1 MGPDYVAVNCLQL
14 AAGIVQSAMVT
25 QPIVTDHR
33 VLARLASRLPFFYG
47 WVIIA
52 VAFLTMALSVTA
64 RTAFSLMFPP
74 IVDEFGWDR
83 GLAAGA
89 FSFGFL
95 VSAAISPVLGRLV
108 DRRGPRFVIE
118 AGTLIAVAGLAGA
131 TLIAAPWHLYLTLGL
146 LVGIGA
152 NSMSYSVHSQ
162 FLPNWFVR
170 SRALAIGIAF
180 SGVGVGAIL
189 ILPWLQAMILHEGWR
204 TACWKLGLIALV
216 VLVPINLLVAKSPES
231 LGLLPD
237 GEQHEMAGGAKK
249 RPSNIVD
256 AQWAAV
262 EWTVPRALRTG
273 RFWWL
278 ALSYFAGG
286 WIWYSVQIHQTKY
299 LVEIGFNPML
309 AAYSLGVVAM
319 AGIPGQIVLGALSDR
334 IGREIVWSMSCLGYA
349 ICYAA
354 LLLLAASP
362 SQPLMW
368 IMVLSQGLL
377 GYAIAAVMGPVVAEI
392 FEGPRF
398 GSIFSLLMV
407 ALIGGGAVGPFV
419 TGLLHDLT
427 GTYTAAFALGIAFS
441 VICAL
446 GVWIAA
452 PRTVRVVAGSLR

>member
-1 MGPDYVAVNCLQL
+1 MSTRHP
-14 AAGIVQSAMVT
+14 
-25 QPIVTDHR
+25 
-33 VLARLASRLPFFYG
+33 VLTRLAHRLPFFYG

-52 VAFLTMALSVTA
+52 VAFLTMALSVSA

-118 AGTLIAVAGLAGA
+118 IGTLITVAGLAGA
-131 TLIAAPWHLYLTLGL
+131 TLISSPWHLYGTLGL

-152 NSMSYSVHSQ
+152 NCMSYSVHSQ
-162 FLPNWFVR
+162 FLPYWFVR
-170 SRALAIGIAF
+170 NRALAIGIAF

-189 ILPWLQAMILHEGWR
+189 ILPWLQALILHEGWR

-216 VLVPINLLVAKSPES
+216 VLVPVNLLVAKSPDS

-237 GEQHEMAGGAKK
+237 GESHTAAGTRKK
-249 RPSNIVD
+249 HPSNIVD
-256 AQWAAV
+256 AEWTAV
-262 EWTVPRALRTG
+262 EWTVPRAVRTG

-278 ALSYFAGG
+278 ALAFFAGG

-299 LVEIGFNPML
+299 LVEIGFDPML
-309 AAYSLGVVAM
+309 AAWSLGVVAM
-319 AGIPGQIVLGALSDR
+319 AGIPGQIVLGAMSDR
-334 IGREIVWSMSCLGYA
+334 IGREIVWTMSCAGYA
-349 ICYAA
+349 VCYVA
-354 LLLLAASP
+354 LLLLAQTP
-362 SQPLMW
+362 SQPLLW

-377 GYAIAAVMGPVVAEI
+377 GYAIAAVMGPIVAEI

-407 ALIGGGAVGPFV
+407 ALIGGGAVGPLV
-419 TGLLHDLT
+419 TGVLHDLT

-441 VICAL
+441 AICAV

-452 PRTVRVVAGSLR
+452 PRKVRVVAGSLR

>member
-1 MGPDYVAVNCLQL
+1 MLT
-14 AAGIVQSAMVT
+14 T
-25 QPIVTDHR
+25 QHP
-33 VLARLASRLPFFYG
+33 VLTRLAHRLPFFYG

-52 VAFLTMALSVTA
+52 VAFLTMALSVSA

-95 VSAAISPVLGRLV
+95 VSAGISPVLGRLV

-118 AGTLIAVAGLAGA
+118 IGTLITVAGLAGA
-131 TLIAAPWHLYLTLGL
+131 TLISAPWHLYATLGL

-152 NSMSYSVHSQ
+152 NCMSYSVHSQ
-162 FLPNWFVR
+162 FLPYWFVR
-170 SRALAIGIAF
+170 NRALAIGIAF

-189 ILPWLQAMILHEGWR
+189 ILPWLQALILHEGWR

-216 VLVPINLLVAKSPES
+216 VLVPVNLLVAKSPES

-237 GEQHEMAGGAKK
+237 GERHTAAGAARK
-249 RPSNIVD
+249 RPSNVVD
-256 AQWAAV
+256 TKWAAV
-262 EWTVPRALRTG
+262 EWTVPRAVRTG

-278 ALSYFAGG
+278 ALSFFAGG

-299 LVEIGFNPML
+299 LVEIGFDPML

-319 AGIPGQIVLGALSDR
+319 AGIPGQIVLGAMSDR
-334 IGREIVWSMSCLGYA
+334 IGREIVWTMSCLGYA
-349 ICYAA
+349 ICYVA
-354 LLLLAASP
+354 LLLLAQTP
-362 SQPLMW
+362 SQPLLW

-377 GYAIAAVMGPVVAEI
+377 GYAVAAVMGPIVAEI

-427 GTYTAAFALGIAFS
+427 GTYTAAFVLGIAFS
-441 VICAL
+441 AICAV

-452 PRTVRVVAGSLR
+452 PRKVRVVAGSLR

>member
-1 MGPDYVAVNCLQL
+1 MQQRVHSPI
-14 AAGIVQSAMVT
+14 AA
-25 QPIVTDHR
+25 
-33 VLARLASRLPFFYG
+33 RLPFFFG

-52 VAFLTMALSVTA
+52 VAFVTMALSVTA

-95 VSAAISPVLGRLV
+95 VSAAVSPVLGRLI

-118 AGTLIAVAGLAGA
+118 IGVLINAAGLVGA
-131 TLIAAPWHLYLTLGL
+131 MLISAPWQLYATLGL

-170 SRALAIGIAF
+170 NRALAIGIAF
-180 SGVGVGAIL
+180 SGVGAGAIL
-189 ILPWLQAMILHEGWR
+189 ILPWLQGLILEEGWR
-204 TACWKLGLIALV
+204 TACWKLGLITLV
-216 VLVPINLLVAKSPES
+216 VLMPINLLVAKRPED

-237 GEQHEMAGGAKK
+237 GEQHAADGTANK

-256 AQWAAV
+256 ARWAAI
-262 EWTVPRALRTG
+262 EWTVPRAIRTG

-278 ALSYFAGG
+278 AVSYFAGG

-299 LVEIGFNPML
+299 LVEIGFAPML
-309 AAYSLGVVAM
+309 AAWSLGVVGM

-334 IGREIVWSMSCLGYA
+334 FGRELAWSLSCLGFA
-349 ICYAA
+349 VCYVA
-354 LLLLAASP
+354 LLLLADGP
-362 SQPLMW
+362 SQPLLW
-368 IMVLSQGLL
+368 LMVLSQGLL
-377 GYAIAAVMGPVVAEI
+377 GYAVATIMGPVVVEI
-392 FEGPRF
+392 FEGARF

-419 TGLLHDLT
+419 TGLLHDWT
-427 GTYTAAFALGIAFS
+427 GTYTIAFALGVFFS
-441 VICAL
+441 FVCAA

-452 PRTVRVVAGSLR
+452 PRKVRVVAGSLR

>member
-1 MGPDYVAVNCLQL
+1 ML
-14 AAGIVQSAMVT
+14 T
-25 QPIVTDHR
+25 EHR
-33 VLARLASRLPFFYG
+33 MLARLAARLPFFYG

-52 VAFLTMALSVTA
+52 VAFLTMALSVSA

-95 VSAAISPVLGRLV
+95 VSAGISPVLGRLV

-118 AGTLIAVAGLAGA
+118 LGTLVTVAGLAGA
-131 TLIAAPWHLYLTLGL
+131 TLIAAPWHLYATLGL

-152 NSMSYSVHSQ
+152 NCMSYSVHSQ
-162 FLPNWFVR
+162 FLPYWFVR
-170 SRALAIGIAF
+170 NRALAIGIAF

-216 VLVPINLLVAKSPES
+216 VLVPINLLIAKSPDS

-237 GEQHEMAGGAKK
+237 GESHAAAATAKK

-256 AQWAAV
+256 AKWVAV
-262 EWTVPRALRTG
+262 EWTVPRAIRTG

-299 LVEIGFNPML
+299 LVEIGFDPML
-309 AAYSLGVVAM
+309 AAWSLGVVAM
-319 AGIPGQIVLGALSDR
+319 AGIPGQIVLGGLSDR
-334 IGREIVWSMSCLGYA
+334 FGREIVWSLSCLGYV

-354 LLLLAASP
+354 LLLLSATP

-377 GYAIAAVMGPVVAEI
+377 GYAIAAIMGPVVAEI

-427 GTYTAAFALGIAFS
+427 GTYTIAFALGIAFS
-441 VICAL
+441 VICAA

-452 PRTVRVVAGSLR
+452 PRKVRVVAGSLK